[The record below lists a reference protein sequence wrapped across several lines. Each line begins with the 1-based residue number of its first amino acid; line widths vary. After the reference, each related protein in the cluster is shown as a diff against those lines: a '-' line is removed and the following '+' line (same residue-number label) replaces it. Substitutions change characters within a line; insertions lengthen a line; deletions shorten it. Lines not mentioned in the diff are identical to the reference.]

1 VVLSHADEAVLRG
14 LYDEHAGALF
24 QHVLRLTAGDRGRAE
39 DIVQETLLRAW
50 QHPEAIRPERGPVR
64 PWLYTVARHLAV
76 DAVRA
81 RAARPRE
88 VPDTALERVES
99 SQDDIDSALDAWI
112 VSEALSALS
121 REHRDVIVELYYRGR
136 SVAEAAQELR
146 IPAGTVK
153 SRTYYALR
161 ALRLTLEERGLT
173 P

>member
-1 VVLSHADEAVLRG
+1 MRG

-50 QHPEAIRPERGPVR
+50 QHPEALRPERGPVR

-81 RAARPRE
+81 RAARPHE
-88 VPDTALERVES
+88 VPDTARERVES
-99 SQDDIDSALDAWI
+99 SQDDIDRALDAWI
-112 VSEALSALS
+112 VSEALTALS
-121 REHRDVIVELYYRGR
+121 SEHRDVIVELYYRGR
-136 SVAEAAQELR
+136 SVAEAAQKLH

>member
-1 VVLSHADEAVLRG
+1 VVLSHVDEAVLRG
-14 LYDEHAGALF
+14 LYHDHAGALLR
-24 QHVLRLTAGDRGRAE
+24 HVLPLTAGDRGRAE

-64 PWLYTVARHLAV
+64 PWLYTVARNLAV
-76 DAVRA
+76 DAVRS
-81 RAARPRE
+81 RAARPQE

-99 SQDDIDSALDAWI
+99 PQDDIDRALDAWI
-112 VSEALSALS
+112 VSEALDGLSA
-121 REHRDVIVELYYRGR
+121 EHRDVLVELYYRGR
-136 SVAEAAQELR
+136 SVAEAAHELH